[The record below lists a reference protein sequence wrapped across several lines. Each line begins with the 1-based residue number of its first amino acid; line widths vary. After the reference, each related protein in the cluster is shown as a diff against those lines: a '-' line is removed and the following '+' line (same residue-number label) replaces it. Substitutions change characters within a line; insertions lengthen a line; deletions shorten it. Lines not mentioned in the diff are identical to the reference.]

1 MPCNY
6 TTKKSKQVFRGMM
19 QKLKTV
25 RTVYLS
31 TCPVFVPKIELN

>member
-1 MPCNY
+1 MPSTY
-6 TTKKSKQVFRGMM
+6 TTKKSKQVYRGMM

-31 TCPVFVPKIELN
+31 TCPIFVPRIELN